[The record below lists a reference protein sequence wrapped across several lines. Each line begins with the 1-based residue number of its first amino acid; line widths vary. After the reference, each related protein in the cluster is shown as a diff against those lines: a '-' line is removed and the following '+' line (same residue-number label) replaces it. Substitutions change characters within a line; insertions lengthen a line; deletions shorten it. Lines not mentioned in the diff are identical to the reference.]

1 MFILALRRFS
11 IFTINLSD
19 KKGDTNVINNREQVN
34 IGDNVHVPKGEC
46 KVLGVKLD
54 SKGILYLIESADGTR
69 EWVQEYWIVA
79 GEREYER
86 EEFEKAI
93 LNQLAEDRINPWK
106 NYFRRFRKQ
115 S

>member
-1 MFILALRRFS
+1 MLL
-11 IFTINLSD
+11 TIES
-19 KKGDTNVINNREQVN
+19 KFN
-34 IGDNVHVPKGEC
+34 IGDNVHLPKGER

-54 SKGILYLIESADGTR
+54 FKGILYLLESADGTR
-69 EWVQEYWIVA
+69 EWVQEYWVVM
-79 GEREYER
+79 GEEEHKHG
-86 EEFEKAI
+86 EFEEAI

>member
-1 MFILALRRFS
+1 MCLR
-11 IFTINLSD
+11 
-19 KKGDTNVINNREQVN
+19 E
-34 IGDNVHVPKGEC
+34 NVHVPKGEC

-54 SKGILYLIESADGTR
+54 SKGILYLLESADGTR

>member
-1 MFILALRRFS
+1 MLL
-11 IFTINLSD
+11 TIES
-19 KKGDTNVINNREQVN
+19 KFN

-86 EEFEKAI
+86 EEFEKCTIVKQVDTNSAN
-93 LNQLAEDRINPWK
+93 LLSSRS
-106 NYFRRFRKQ
+106 RRQNKSLEELF
-115 S
+115 